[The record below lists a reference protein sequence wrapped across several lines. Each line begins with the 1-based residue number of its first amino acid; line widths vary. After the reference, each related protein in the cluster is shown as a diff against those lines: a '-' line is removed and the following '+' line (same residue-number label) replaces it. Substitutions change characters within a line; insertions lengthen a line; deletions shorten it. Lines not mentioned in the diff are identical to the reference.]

1 MTFNPLIPF
10 VVLAPLVVAIMIGC
24 CVVAFTRSHQRVMW
38 CLRAV
43 VVFILATAIARPGIP
58 TEVVVLKQEASA
70 QVYLVVDVTASMIA
84 EDWDGSEPRLEGL
97 KKDLTELVDAMPGA
111 KFSLIT
117 FGSESHVRVPLTTD
131 DAAVKSAISILAPE
145 ITRSSAG
152 TSPFAPAEAVSSR
165 LAKGQEAHPGE
176 DQYVFYF
183 GDGEKTSEKGADSF
197 DGDFNLAG
205 GAVFGYG
212 TEKGGKMKETL
223 DSFLSRDPE
232 YIDDP
237 ETREPALSKIDE
249 STLKKIASSLGTDYH
264 HRTAR
269 SKITQDYSVPSFEQ
283 SFVDKKDQRGVDE
296 LFWIPL
302 ILVYAW
308 IVVETTMA
316 LKRVREIARIGQK

>member
-10 VVLAPLVVAIMIGC
+10 VVLVPLVVVVMIGC
-24 CVVAFTRSHQRVMW
+24 CVAAFTRSHQRVMW

-152 TSPFAPAEAVSSR
+152 TSPFAPAETVSSR

-249 STLKKIASSLGTDYH
+249 STLKKIASSMGTDYH

-316 LKRVREIARIGQK
+316 LKRVREIARIGRK

>member
-10 VVLAPLVVAIMIGC
+10 VVLVPLVVVVMIGC
-24 CVVAFTRSHQRVMW
+24 CVAAITRSHQRVMW
-38 CLRAV
+38 FLRAV
-43 VVFILATAIARPGIP
+43 VVFLLATAIARPGIP

-117 FGSESHVRVPLTTD
+117 FGSEPQVRVPLTTD

-152 TSPFAPAEAVSSR
+152 TSPFAPAETLNSR
-165 LAKGQEAHPGE
+165 LAKGQESHPGE

-183 GDGEKTSEKGADSF
+183 GDGEKTSEQGADSF

-223 DSFLSRDPE
+223 DSFISRDPE
-232 YIDDP
+232 YITDP

-264 HRTAR
+264 HRSAR

-316 LKRVREIARIGQK
+316 LKRVREIARIGRK

>member
-1 MTFNPLIPF
+1 MTFNPLVPF
-10 VVLAPLVVAIMIGC
+10 VVLVPLVVVVMIGC
-24 CVVAFTRSHQRVMW
+24 CVVAITRSHHRVMW
-38 CLRAV
+38 LLRAL
-43 VVFILATAIARPGIP
+43 VVFVLAIALARPAIP

-70 QVYLVVDVTASMIA
+70 QVYLVVDVTASIIA

-97 KKDLTELVDAMPGA
+97 KKDLTELVEAMPGA

-117 FGSESHVRVPLTTD
+117 FGSEPHVRVPLTTD
-131 DAAVKSAISILAPE
+131 DAAMKSAISILAPE

-152 TSPFAPAEAVSSR
+152 TSPFAPAETVSSR
-165 LAKGQEAHPGE
+165 LAKGQESHPGE

-183 GDGEKTSEKGADSF
+183 GDGEKTSEGGKDSF

-212 TEKGGKMKETL
+212 TEQGGKMKETL

-232 YIDDP
+232 YINDP
-237 ETREPALSKIDE
+237 ETHQPALSKIDE
-249 STLKKIASSLGTDYH
+249 STLKKIASSLGVDYH

-269 SKITQDYSVPSFEQ
+269 SKITQDYSAPSFEQ

-316 LKRVREIARIGQK
+316 LKRVREIARIGRK